1 MHAQKRK
8 EAFHEPQ
15 NGFVDFQRLAQLR
28 VHGTDAR
35 PILEVEALHERKCSA
50 RFPTCDR
57 VNVRAEHARSNLLLP
72 DRAPRREEVRLPA
85 QQLQGR

>member
-1 MHAQKRK
+1 MNLKMVLLIS
-8 EAFHEPQ
+8 
-15 NGFVDFQRLAQLR
+15 NGLR
-28 VHGTDAR
+28 NLGFMAPMR
-35 PILEVEALHERKCSA
+35 PILEVEASHERKCSA

-57 VNVRAEHARSNLLLP
+57 VNVRAERARSNRLLP